1 MKIYRERLAA
11 VITAC
16 VCVCVFILCSCSGA
30 WADEEGGEIEKVK
43 VLHAKTSMEYFKA
56 VSDLVKNADTMIVS
70 KNEGEYESARL
81 IIKSKEALDYS
92 PYEGVCQV
100 IADPEG
106 HYTVQFSSS
115 EWAQKAGEAL
125 AKLDCVEYV
134 EPDGE
139 MKGFSG

>member
-1 MKIYRERLAA
+1 
-11 VITAC
+11 
-16 VCVCVFILCSCSGA
+16 
-30 WADEEGGEIEKVK
+30 
-43 VLHAKTSMEYFKA
+43 MEYFKA

-70 KNEGEYESARL
+70 KNEREYESARL
-81 IIKSKEALDYS
+81 ILKSKEALDYS

>member
-1 MKIYRERLAA
+1 M
-11 VITAC
+11 
-16 VCVCVFILCSCSGA
+16 
-30 WADEEGGEIEKVK
+30 K